1 MHTPKVG
8 HRRRPPLSASGTS
21 IDTSLLIVVCMVPSS
36 HRFALRRS
44 IFCGPVQ
51 VLSTGVLAEAV
62 PHVLCEAPYRVPL
75 SHPALQQSQE
85 AVQTH
90 SHLHP
95 FDRLARSHY
104 VRAP

>member
-1 MHTPKVG
+1 MVAFV
-8 HRRRPPLSASGTS
+8 ASLPHCWTHS
-21 IDTSLLIVVCMVPSS
+21 
-36 HRFALRRS
+36 
-44 IFCGPVQ
+44 VQ

-90 SHLHP
+90 SHLRP
-95 FDRLARSHY
+95 FDLLAHSHY